1 MSTVFISPLLTPWSG
16 DRVSLNT
23 EEVKEQDWTTDKRK
37 QLRKYN
43 HLLAQTLIIFVNTF
57 GGQGVTNIDNN
68 EDNEDNDGF

>member
-1 MSTVFISPLLTPWSG
+1 M
-16 DRVSLNT
+16 
-23 EEVKEQDWTTDKRK
+23 KEQDWTTDKRK

-68 EDNEDNDGF
+68 EDNEDNDDNDTEKMPLKNDRRDYLPLSH